1 MKRIRKKF
9 CRLKN
14 TENENENH
22 LNLFYIEEVI
32 KIFLFG
38 GPFVSLFSIIYVQFL
53 LIGYFTAGCK
63 A

>member
-32 KIFLFG
+32 KFFLVWWAVCLSVFNNLCA
-38 GPFVSLFSIIYVQFL
+38 VSSDRILHSRV
-53 LIGYFTAGCK
+53 
-63 A
+63 